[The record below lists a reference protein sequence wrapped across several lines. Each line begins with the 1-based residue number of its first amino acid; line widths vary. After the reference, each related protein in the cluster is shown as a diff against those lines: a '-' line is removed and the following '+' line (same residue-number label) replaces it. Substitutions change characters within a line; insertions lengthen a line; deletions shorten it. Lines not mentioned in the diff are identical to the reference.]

1 MLDPTFITENEY
13 DGIDRND
20 VKYKKYQ
27 PDKFQEKYVGLK
39 FNHLTAI
46 SPVFI
51 IGKNDTN
58 KTGYKSWWLFK
69 CDCGK
74 EICRRFR
81 GVKNEGTKD
90 CGCSHDEKINK
101 NYIGKTFNYLTVIE
115 EVQPDRHLS
124 QNYKYYKCRCK
135 CGNYTVVRGN
145 TLAAGEVKSC
155 GCLKK
160 EQEKK
165 NLVHGYNLIDLTG
178 KKFGKLTVQSKYNRK
193 DKNYEAFWF
202 CTCDCGG
209 HRIVGGSLLR
219 NGRITSCGCETKTK
233 GELKISEILDKNHI
247 EYLFDT
253 YYFEDLLMPSGVAGR
268 YDFILLDKEQNP
280 YYLIEFDG
288 EQHFKPIEYFGGEK
302 GYKKLSTHDKI
313 KNQYALSH
321 NLPLVRIPYYE
332 LENITYDLLFSD
344 KYLIKKVWHG

>member
-1 MLDPTFITENEY
+1 MAEPIFVTENEY
-13 DGIDRND
+13 DGIDRNGI
-20 VKYKKYQ
+20 KYKKYQ
-27 PDKFQEKYVGLK
+27 PYDFQKKYIGIK
-39 FNHLTAI
+39 FNQLTAL
-46 SPVFI
+46 SPVFLI
-51 IGKNDTN
+51 NGKGKNQ
-58 KTGYKSWWLFK
+58 TGYKSWWLFK

-74 EICRRFR
+74 EICRRFS
-81 GVKNEGTKD
+81 GVKLGETTN
-90 CGCSHDEKINK
+90 CGCVHDKKIND

-115 EVQPDRHLS
+115 EVKPEPHQT
-124 QNYKYYKCRCK
+124 QNYRYYRCQCR
-135 CGNYTVVRGN
+135 CGNYTTVRGN

-165 NLVHGYNLIDLTG
+165 NLVRGYNLIDLTG

-209 HRIVGGSLLR
+209 HRIVGSSLLR

-253 YYFEDLLMPSGVAGR
+253 YYFEDLLPAV
-268 YDFILLDKEQNP
+268 
-280 YYLIEFDG
+280 
-288 EQHFKPIEYFGGEK
+288 
-302 GYKKLSTHDKI
+302 I
-313 KNQYALSH
+313 KQ
-321 NLPLVRIPYYE
+321 
-332 LENITYDLLFSD
+332 
-344 KYLIKKVWHG
+344 